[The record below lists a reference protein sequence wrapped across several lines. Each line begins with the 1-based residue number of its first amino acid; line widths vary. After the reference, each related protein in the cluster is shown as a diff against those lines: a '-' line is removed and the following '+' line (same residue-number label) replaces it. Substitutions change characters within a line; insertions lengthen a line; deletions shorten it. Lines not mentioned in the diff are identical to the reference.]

1 MIKSTSQE
9 PVVTKPFHELFPFGI
24 QWFVVNNK
32 TNLENNAYFPYE
44 DYRDKYA
51 KALKSD
57 KNTTKITKF
66 NTEPREKN
74 PEICPEEQPQPAVK
88 KNVRNPTRRRQKTSQ
103 KVKKS

>member
-1 MIKSTSQE
+1 MIKSISTE
-9 PVVTKPFHELFPFGI
+9 PIVTKPFHELFPYGL
-24 QWFVVNNK
+24 QWIVVKEK
-32 TNLENNAYFPYE
+32 TKLEHNAYFPYE

-51 KALKSD
+51 KRLKTD
-57 KNTTKITKF
+57 KNNTKITKF

-74 PEICPEEQPQPAVK
+74 PEICPEEPQSTVK